1 MKIYQGPIY
10 SYSIAILVSIVFVS
24 FLLAL
29 FEIPIFETYRLLLTG
44 SLGSTT
50 KFGDTLM
57 VGVPVIIASASLV
70 ITFKAGLW
78 NIGVEGQII
87 AGAVAAS
94 FVAREFQLPSGIL
107 LPVMILAG
115 AFGGAFWGLLV
126 GLLKV
131 KGGVN
136 ENFGGLGL
144 NFVATGLVVYLIIGP
159 WSRKGIASTSGTEPF
174 HQNAWFPTL
183 EGFRLSPLAVA
194 LSFLVVFI
202 VIYVFSRTQFGLKL
216 RAIGLNPD
224 SSYRFGIPT
233 SRYLLI
239 AFMLGG
245 AVAGLAGVTQVASIH
260 HRLVPSIS
268 GGYGYL
274 GILVVLLA
282 GYRPSLLVPI
292 AFFFSMIAI
301 GSIQWQLRLGLH
313 SSLGGVF
320 QGTLVLSVILIS
332 AMRLMQQK
340 RKKYSKV
347 GD

>member
-136 ENFGGLGL
+136 EIFGGLGL

-216 RAIGLNPD
+216 RAIGLNTH

-233 SRYLLI
+233 SKYLLI

-282 GYRPSLLVPI
+282 GYRPSLVIHI

-320 QGTLVLSVILIS
+320 QGTLVLSGILIS
-332 AMRLMQQK
+332 AMRLIQQK
-340 RKKYSKV
+340 RNKYSKV

>member
-1 MKIYQGPIY
+1 MKINQGLIY
-10 SYSIAILVSIVFVS
+10 SYSIAIVVAIIFVS

-29 FEIPIFETYRLLLTG
+29 FEIPIFETYKLLLTG

-50 KFGDTLM
+50 KFGDTFM

-94 FVAREFQLPSGIL
+94 FVARELQLPTGIL
-107 LPVMILAG
+107 LPVMILVG

-136 ENFGGLGL
+136 EIFGGLGL

-216 RAIGLNPD
+216 RAIGLNTH

-233 SRYLLI
+233 SKYLLI

-282 GYRPSLLVPI
+282 GYRPSLVIPI

-340 RKKYSKV
+340 RNKYSKV

>member
-136 ENFGGLGL
+136 EIFGGLGL

-268 GGYGYL
+268 GGYGYF

-332 AMRLMQQK
+332 AMRLMQQR

>member
-1 MKIYQGPIY
+1 MKISGGPIY
-10 SYSIAILVSIVFVS
+10 SYIIAILVSMIFIS

-70 ITFKAGLW
+70 IAFKAGLW

-94 FVAREFQLPSGIL
+94 FVARELQLPTGIL
-107 LPVMILAG
+107 LPVMILVG

-136 ENFGGLGL
+136 EIFGGLGL

>member
-1 MKIYQGPIY
+1 MKIYRGPIY

-136 ENFGGLGL
+136 EIFGGLGL

>member
-136 ENFGGLGL
+136 EIFGGLGL

-347 GD
+347 ED